1 MFDISPHNSK
11 TNTWHPIENSE
22 GAGGM
27 VFRVPLINCQDGLS
41 SLESIRFDGSREGP
55 SFPPGLGIYCRF
67 CFAWLFEMTC
77 GRCSFPAMSFWNRIQ
92 TKEIERVMLIG
103 SSIQMN
109 RIDGVDEIVFS
120 YVLLTYVHYIYICH
134 ICPMSSLCISICF
147 FAYRAYHQ
155 NFPFFR
161 TPRSFTHQQIFGRRI
176 FWILRN
182 QRVALLGD
190 IPAS

>member
-92 TKEIERVMLIG
+92 TKEIESVMLIG

-120 YVLLTYVHYIYICH
+120 YVLLTYVLYIYTYVIYVLCH
-134 ICPMSSLCISICF
+134 LYASQSVSSPIGPIIKISPFSEPPGLSLISRSSGGAF
-147 FAYRAYHQ
+147 FG
-155 NFPFFR
+155 F
-161 TPRSFTHQQIFGRRI
+161 
-176 FWILRN
+176 
-182 QRVALLGD
+182 LG
-190 IPAS
+190 INGWLY